1 MQGLLA
7 IKGAILVQFQLTLD
21 ILSILVGGIVL
32 ALALAALQGDNF
44 DSGLFLASHFLSPQ
58 TKNTGWTADERKA
71 SERDRT
77 ADLNLTMVALCRL
90 SYRGELPK

>member
-1 MQGLLA
+1 MLA

-32 ALALAALQGDNF
+32 TLALAALQGDNF

-58 TKNTGWTADERKA
+58 TKIPAGLPMKEKPPSGIEPLTSTLPWLRSAD
-71 SERDRT
+71 
-77 ADLNLTMVALCRL
+77 
-90 SYRGELPK
+90 